1 MKTKIKIAVI
11 AMMGISFGMNAQT
24 EYPVIQPT
32 QKVNN
37 SPWYGLGRSNVIFP
51 SSTHEA
57 LQLGG
62 YYGILLKTGK
72 GDFRFDYNGN
82 LGIGTTSPKVRL
94 HLEEENKGSRTSVK
108 DLLYLSSRHSSV
120 GYNGFGTGIVDF
132 RRTYQNSTPHA
143 INRISFIERGHS
155 TADRGGAI
163 TFATKQLSSGSAA
176 PVERLRIDYNG
187 NVGIGIT
194 SPSEKLEVNGN
205 LLVNV
210 FDKGNESGIF
220 FRTGFSATNKYNMS
234 ILSYDHNNNGH
245 SDGLSINAYDGVS
258 FTTGSGS
265 RNERMRITQEGN
277 VGIGTDN
284 PSSELEIKSKLNNN
298 AEIHINSSTDGTPS
312 IIRFQ
317 DADINTWGLLSNY
330 PTVDKFSIYNY
341 QKRENAIVIDKESNV
356 GIGTYDPKEK
366 LEIDGSVIIKNGHN
380 LSWGNKYGEG
390 IPTIAANVTSGIHFY
405 PNGSTLGATMQI
417 YKDGKTRF
425 TNNVAVLGKLESKEI
440 KVTKTPTADFVFEA
454 DYKLPSL
461 ETIEKHIKEKKHLPE
476 IASAKEMEKNG
487 VNVGNFQIQL
497 LQKIEELTLYTIDQ
511 DKEIKALKNE
521 NKLLKSLLE
530 RVSKLE
536 KEIKQLK

>member
-11 AMMGISFGMNAQT
+11 AMMGIGLTAKAQWSPNGSNTTKGVLTLDGSYINLNVPVTTGGWARGFNNVATDKSTRLGGIGLFGSKENAIYYYLAHGT
-24 EYPVIQPT
+24 
-32 QKVNN
+32 
-37 SPWYGLGRSNVIFP
+37 SPWSSGLGLYV
-51 SSTHEA
+51 
-57 LQLGG
+57 
-62 YYGILLKTGK
+62 KT
-72 GDFRFDYNGN
+72 NGN
-82 LGIGTTSPKVRL
+82 VGIGTTSPSEKLDVNGNL
-94 HLEEENKGSRTSVK
+94 TIKGDLKMSGSDSYIWTNGTGTGYTGIWDQKNSRV
-108 DLLYLSSRHSSV
+108 LLYTS
-120 GYNGFGTGIVDF
+120 
-132 RRTYQNSTPHA
+132 
-143 INRISFIERGHS
+143 ER
-155 TADRGGAI
+155 D
-163 TFATKQLSSGSAA
+163 
-176 PVERLRIDYNG
+176 G
-187 NVGIGIT
+187 NVGIGT
-194 SPSEKLEVNGN
+194 RSPSEKLEVNGN

-210 FDKGNESGIF
+210 FDKGSESGIF
-220 FRTGFSATNKYNMS
+220 FRRGFSATNKYNMS
-234 ILSYDHNNNGH
+234 ILSYDHNNSGH

-330 PTVDKFSIYNY
+330 PKVDKFSIYNY

-461 ETIEKHIKEKKHLPE
+461 EAIEKHIKEKKHLPE